1 MNPLQSYKS
10 LVSAMRFGVL
20 GTSLPLVLLGLL
32 LPQTAKAQQSPDS
45 PLVVHEWG
53 TFTSI
58 AGDDGNA
65 LVWLPIAT
73 KSDLPTFV
81 EHYPSADVK
90 GGLRGTVRM
99 ETPVI
104 YFYSPRQI
112 TVAAKVSLAEGLI
125 TEWFPHASRVQPT
138 NASPVMLDPQNT
150 GSIEWDAVTVSP
162 ATKANFPH
170 ESTPSHY
177 YAARKTSASS
187 VAVETPG
194 GNQLE
199 KFLFYRGVSL
209 FVPPLSAK
217 VVVSSQLQLKNLAE
231 GRTTII
237 LFERRGSKLG
247 YRVSTLD
254 SGAVIDTPSTSGT
267 LDSLYSDFED
277 MLVAQGLYR
286 DEAHAMLETWRGSWF
301 GEGSRLFYIAPRR
314 FVDTVLP
321 LSIHPSPT
329 TLVRVFVGRIEL
341 VTPATEN
348 AVEAALLSGDY
359 ETLRKYGRFVDSI
372 VETMITRHADPTKAE
387 RLRQAV
393 TAFYTRRL
401 VSTGE
406 SSTLSGETE
415 QR

>member
-1 MNPLQSYKS
+1 VNPFRRYKS
-10 LVSAMRFGVL
+10 LVSTMRFSVL
-20 GTSLPLVLLGLL
+20 VAALPFALFGLA
-32 LPQTAKAQQSPDS
+32 LPQTARAQQSPDS

-65 LVWLPIAT
+65 LLWLPIAT

-81 EHYPSADVK
+81 EHYPNPNVK

-104 YFYSPRQI
+104 YFYSPRQM
-112 TVAAKVSLAEGLI
+112 TVAASVSLAAGLI
-125 TEWFPHASRVQPT
+125 TEWFPHASQVRPA
-138 NASPVMLDPQNT
+138 NSSPIMLDPQSA
-150 GSIEWDAVTVSP
+150 GSIGWDTVTVSP
-162 ATKANFPH
+162 ATNANFSR

-177 YAARKTSASS
+177 YAARETSAST
-187 VAVETPG
+187 VAVQTPA
-194 GNQLE
+194 GNQRE

-209 FVPPLSAK
+209 FAPPLSAK
-217 VVVSSQLQLKNLAE
+217 VLASSQLQLKCIAE

-237 LFERRGSKLG
+237 LFERRGDNLG
-247 YRVSTLD
+247 YRVSSLD
-254 SGAVIDTPSTSGT
+254 SGAIMDTPSTSGT

-277 MLVAQGLYR
+277 TLVAQGLYR
-286 DEAHAMLETWRGSWF
+286 DEAHAMLETWRDSWF
-301 GEGSRLFYIAPRR
+301 GEGSRLFYIAPRL

-321 LSIHPSPT
+321 LSIRPAPT
-329 TLVRVFVGRIEL
+329 RLIRVFVGRIEL

-348 AVEAALLSGDY
+348 AVEAALLSGDH

-372 VETMITRHADPTKAE
+372 VDTMITRHADPTQAE

-393 TAFYTRRL
+393 TVYDRWRFL
-401 VSTGE
+401 SFGE
-406 SSTLSGETE
+406 SSISSGAE

>member
-1 MNPLQSYKS
+1 MNPFQRYKS

-20 GTSLPLVLLGLL
+20 GTALPFVLFGLL
-32 LPQTAKAQQSPDS
+32 LPQTARAQQSSDS

-65 LVWLPIAT
+65 LLWLPIAT

-81 EHYPSADVK
+81 EHYPDLNVK

-104 YFYSPRQI
+104 YFYSRRQI
-112 TVAAKVSLAEGLI
+112 TVAASVSLAAGLI
-125 TEWFPHASRVQPT
+125 TEWFPHASQVRPA
-138 NASPVMLDPQNT
+138 NPSPIMLDPQSA
-150 GSIEWDAVTVSP
+150 GSIGWDAVIVSP
-162 ATKANFPH
+162 ATNANFSR

-177 YAARKTSASS
+177 YAARETSAST
-187 VAVETPG
+187 VVVQTPA

-209 FVPPLSAK
+209 FAPPLSAK
-217 VVVSSQLQLKNLAE
+217 VLASSQLQLKSVAE

-237 LFERRGSKLG
+237 LFERRGNKLG
-247 YRVSTLD
+247 YRVSSLD
-254 SGAVIDTPSTSGT
+254 SGAIMDTPSTSGT

-277 MLVAQGLYR
+277 TLVAQGLYR
-286 DEAHAMLETWRGSWF
+286 DEAHAMLETWRDSWF
-301 GEGSRLFYIAPRR
+301 GEGSRLFYIAPRP
-314 FVDTVLP
+314 FVDAVLP
-321 LSIHPSPT
+321 LSIHPAPT
-329 TLVRVFVGRIEL
+329 RLIRVFVGRIEL

-348 AVEAALLSGDY
+348 AVEAALLSGDH
-359 ETLRKYGRFVDSI
+359 ETLRKYGRFVHSVVDAM
-372 VETMITRHADPTKAE
+372 VTRHADPTQAE

-393 TAFYTRRL
+393 IAFYRWRL
-401 VSTGE
+401 DSSGE
-406 SSTLSGETE
+406 SSKLSGETE